1 MSTDRTKFY
10 LDVLSGHE
18 VEIHCSSFV
27 RRNHSNQKS
36 NVLLDLVKLVRTQSY
51 DKVRLS
57 SVIKHN
63 RTHGSPKKILVI
75 KPNQTLIRFDGLS
88 CHIFD

>member
-63 RTHGSPKKILVI
+63 RTHSSPKTFS
-75 KPNQTLIRFDGLS
+75 NQAQSQSNFDKVRWLKL
-88 CHIFD
+88 